1 MILLN
6 PAIGSALMSL
16 STIIV
21 AINAELLAQIHTLI
35 AR

>member
-1 MILLN
+1 
-6 PAIGSALMSL
+6 MSL